1 MCAGTMISHWH
12 NEKRLGV
19 IHIVAKAWQSPKCR
33 NKFSRCIYG
42 RCLQS
47 NHITKHHG
55 PPSTDADPW
64 GRQFYLKAEIT
75 NHYLQSHKVVTI
87 NLPRSAWVHHLIS
100 NEHHLSNF
108 FAYYYTSLYGDWRM
122 THQCIVPYC
131 ERINEPKHDI
141 ARKGLKRDI
150 IYNANFYYFE
160 HNTIHKIYIMYHG
173 YDFTTK

>member
-1 MCAGTMISHWH
+1 MISHWH

-42 RCLQS
+42 RCSQS

-64 GRQFYLKAEIT
+64 GQQFYLKAEIT

-108 FAYYYTSLYGDWRM
+108 FAYYYTSLYGEWHINVLYRIAKVLMSQSM
-122 THQCIVPYC
+122 TLHAKAWNVTLYTMISFIILNIIQYIKYTSCIMAMILQQNNSC
-131 ERINEPKHDI
+131 SCI
-141 ARKGLKRDI
+141 
-150 IYNANFYYFE
+150 
-160 HNTIHKIYIMYHG
+160 
-173 YDFTTK
+173 